1 LPERRNRYVDTKE
14 VFEVKTSQARGANP
28 LRAVYLLSSANFVWA
43 FGYGLYGY
51 VFPKF
56 LVSLG
61 ATPPDIGLVATILI
75 ITEAVTYIP
84 GGILS
89 DAGHRRRLVIAS
101 WLFAVFAPPF
111 FVLAELTG
119 QWLVVIPGIM
129 IFAAN
134 WIGVPAVQSY
144 VTEAAPKGKAG
155 LSFGILISSSS
166 IGFIASPLTG
176 GFIIERSGFVVLFII
191 SFILYVISTFM
202 VLAIPKFP
210 GDINTS
216 KLKARNITKSG
227 VSKVVRIEKGH
238 AEGGIGISL
247 RRLMPIVVLSCCFAG
262 LVSLCSSFIPLYL
275 SDQYGFGYV
284 EIQVMYT
291 ILNLSAM
298 FITTGL
304 GRVSDRYSSSNKVLL
319 IAIPIT
325 ACAFAYYI
333 LLTATN
339 ILILPV
345 SFVLM
350 GSLSALFP
358 LVYSMVAELS
368 AGKSLGKIY
377 GVVGTFIVGAQST
390 TPYIGGILYSI
401 GRQLPF
407 MVTLT
412 LTPIVLILA
421 YVAHK
426 KTH

>member
-1 LPERRNRYVDTKE
+1 MKVSE
-14 VFEVKTSQARGANP
+14 ARGANP

-56 LVSLG
+56 LKSIG

-75 ITEAVTYIP
+75 IAQAITYIP

-89 DAGHRRRLVIAS
+89 DRGHRRKLVIAS

-119 QWLVVIPGIM
+119 QWLNVIPGILM
-129 IFAAN
+129 FAAN

-155 LSFGILISSSS
+155 LSFGLLVSSSS
-166 IGFIASPLTG
+166 IGLVASPLIG
-176 GFIIERSGFVVLFII
+176 GFIIDRLGFVVLFFM
-191 SFILYVISTFM
+191 SFISYAISTFM
-202 VLAIPKFP
+202 VLAIPRFP

-216 KLKARNITKSG
+216 KPEARNNAELG
-227 VSKVVRIEKGH
+227 ENKVKRIERDE
-238 AEGGIGISL
+238 ATGGIGTSL
-247 RRLMPIVVLSCCFAG
+247 RRLRPIVLLSCCFMG
-262 LVSLCSSFIPLYL
+262 LVSLGSSFIPLYL
-275 SDQYGFGYV
+275 GDQFGFGYV
-284 EIQVMYT
+284 EIQVMFT
-291 ILNLSAM
+291 ILNLSAIV
-298 FITTGL
+298 ITTGL
-304 GRVSDRYSSSNKVLL
+304 GKVSDRYSPTRKVLL
-319 IAIPIT
+319 ITIPIV
-325 ACAFAYYI
+325 AYAFAYYI
-333 LLTATN
+333 LLTTMN

-350 GSLSALFP
+350 GSLNALFP
-358 LVYSMVAELS
+358 LVYSVVADLS

-377 GVVGTFIVGAQST
+377 GVVGTFIYGAEAT

-401 GRQLPF
+401 GKQLPYLL
-407 MVTLT
+407 TLT
-412 LTPIVLILA
+412 LTPLLLILV
-421 YVAHK
+421 YVAYK